1 MWQTDGQS
9 EGTPPGVVKMDNQ
22 RRTEAVAA
30 TTAAAVTARPESR
43 VDQALSQVR
52 QALSGLQ
59 YGQIAITVQD
69 GVVIQIE
76 RIERVRLRR
85 GSE

>member
-1 MWQTDGQS
+1 MEEHRID
-9 EGTPPGVVKMDNQ
+9 
-22 RRTEAVAA
+22 A
-30 TTAAAVTARPESR
+30 TTLTPRVDAR
-43 VDQALSQVR
+43 VDQVLTQVR

-76 RIERVRLRR
+76 RIERVRLAR
-85 GSE
+85 GSK

>member
-1 MWQTDGQS
+1 
-9 EGTPPGVVKMDNQ
+9 MDDQ
-22 RRTEAVAA
+22 RRTDAA
-30 TTAAAVTARPESR
+30 TVPERNESR
-43 VDQALSQVR
+43 VDQALAQVR

-76 RIERVRLRR
+76 RIERVRLNRSS
-85 GSE
+85 G

>member
-1 MWQTDGQS
+1 MDSQPRIDA
-9 EGTPPGVVKMDNQ
+9 GVP
-22 RRTEAVAA
+22 AA
-30 TTAAAVTARPESR
+30 RHESR
-43 VDQALSQVR
+43 LDQALTQVR

-76 RIERVRLRR
+76 RIERVRIGRN
-85 GSE
+85 SK

>member
-1 MWQTDGQS
+1 MS
-9 EGTPPGVVKMDNQ
+9 VSLAGVLVMDSQ
-22 RRTEAVAA
+22 PRIDAVAP
-30 TTAAAVTARPESR
+30 VARQESR
-43 VDQALSQVR
+43 LDHALTQVR

-76 RIERVRLRR
+76 RIERVRIGRN
-85 GSE
+85 SK